1 VIIEVRELISNWEVA
16 KIVGKEEEEG
26 D

>member
-16 KIVGKEEEEG
+16 KIVGKEEEKG